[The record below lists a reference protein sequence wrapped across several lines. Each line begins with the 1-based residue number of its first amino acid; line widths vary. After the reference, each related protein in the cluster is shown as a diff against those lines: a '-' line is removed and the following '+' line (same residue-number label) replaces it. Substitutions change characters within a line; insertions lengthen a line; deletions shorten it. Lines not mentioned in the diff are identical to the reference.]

1 MNILIIEDERPNAER
16 LKRLILRIKPQANI
30 LSVLES
36 VSESVEWLD
45 SHEKPDLIM
54 MDIKLSDGLSFEIFD
69 KTQLVDV
76 PIIFTTA
83 YDEYAIKAFK
93 QYSID
98 YLLKPVDKDELA
110 MAFEKYDQLDIM
122 VNKATNPS
130 IEKLLDEFRPKN
142 YRTRFL
148 LSYRDGFKTVM
159 VSDVL
164 YFYSEQK
171 ITKARLTDGTDEIIP
186 HTMDELEQQ
195 LDPKLFFRANRQFII
210 CINAVEHVYNYF
222 NNKLKVTM
230 RKNTDVEIIVSRDKA
245 PLLKNWM
252 GY

>member
-1 MNILIIEDERPNAER
+1 MNILIIEDERPNA
-16 LKRLILRIKPQANI
+16 KRLRRLIQGIKPQANI

-36 VSESVEWLD
+36 VSESVEWLE
-45 SHEKPDLIM
+45 SHERPDLIM

-69 KTQLVDV
+69 KTQLVDI

-142 YRTRFL
+142 FRTRFL

-171 ITKARLTDGTDEIIP
+171 ITKARLADGTDEIIP

-222 NNKLKVTM
+222 NNKLKVAM

>member
-1 MNILIIEDERPNAER
+1 
-16 LKRLILRIKPQANI
+16 
-30 LSVLES
+30 
-36 VSESVEWLD
+36 
-45 SHEKPDLIM
+45 
-54 MDIKLSDGLSFEIFD
+54 
-69 KTQLVDV
+69 
-76 PIIFTTA
+76 
-83 YDEYAIKAFK
+83 
-93 QYSID
+93 
-98 YLLKPVDKDELA
+98 

-159 VSDVL
+159 VGDVL

-171 ITKARLTDGTDEIIP
+171 ITKARLADGTDEIIP

-222 NNKLKVTM
+222 NNKLKVAM

>member
-16 LKRLILRIKPQANI
+16 LKRLIQGIKPQANI

-36 VSESVEWLD
+36 VSESVEWLE
-45 SHEKPDLIM
+45 SHERPDLIM

-69 KTQLVDV
+69 KTQLVDI

-159 VSDVL
+159 VGDIL

-171 ITKARLTDGTDEIIP
+171 ITKARLADGTDEIIP

-222 NNKLKVTM
+222 NNKLKVAM

>member
-16 LKRLILRIKPQANI
+16 LIRLIQGIKPQAKI

-36 VSESVEWLD
+36 VSESVEWLESND
-45 SHEKPDLIM
+45 KPDLIM

-98 YLLKPVDKDELA
+98 YLLKPVDKEELGI
-110 MAFEKYDQLDIM
+110 AFEKYDQLDM
-122 VNKATNPS
+122 LVNKATNPS
-130 IEKLLDEFRPKN
+130 IEKLLDEFRPKS

-159 VSDVL
+159 VNNVL

-171 ITKARLTDGTDEIIP
+171 ITKARLTDNTDEIIP

-222 NNKLKVTM
+222 NNKLKVAM
-230 RKNTDVEIIVSRDKA
+230 KKNNDVEIIISRDKA

>member
-16 LKRLILRIKPQANI
+16 LKRLILGIKPQANI

-159 VSDVL
+159 VNDVL

-195 LDPKLFFRANRQFII
+195 LAPKLFFRANRQFII

>member
-16 LKRLILRIKPQANI
+16 LIRLIQGIKPQAKI

-36 VSESVEWLD
+36 VSESVEWLESND
-45 SHEKPDLIM
+45 KPDLIM

-98 YLLKPVDKDELA
+98 YLLKPVDKEELGI
-110 MAFEKYDQLDIM
+110 AFEKYDQLDM
-122 VNKATNPS
+122 LVNKATNPS
-130 IEKLLDEFRPKN
+130 IEKLLDEFRPKS

-159 VSDVL
+159 VNDVL

-171 ITKARLTDGTDEIIP
+171 ITKARLIDNTDEIIP

-222 NNKLKVTM
+222 NNKLKVAM
-230 RKNTDVEIIVSRDKA
+230 KKNNDVEIIISRDKA

>member
-16 LKRLILRIKPQANI
+16 LRRLIQGIKPQANI

-45 SHEKPDLIM
+45 THERPDLIM

-159 VSDVL
+159 IGDVL

-171 ITKARLTDGTDEIIP
+171 ITKARLADGTDEIIP

-222 NNKLKVTM
+222 NNKLKVAM